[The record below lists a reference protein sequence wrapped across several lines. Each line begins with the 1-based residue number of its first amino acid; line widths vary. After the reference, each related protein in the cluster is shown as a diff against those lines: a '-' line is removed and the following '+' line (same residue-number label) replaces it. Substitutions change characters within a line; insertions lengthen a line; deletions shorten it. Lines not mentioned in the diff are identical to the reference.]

1 MRCCDRCN
9 GTCAGRNDH
18 SLDAPRDGDRA
29 AVKHRRLVA
38 GARLFRGHRRGQL
51 GKETS
56 DDLTMILLLIG
67 FLSLTLGLFTL
78 FAFFTLFPNFFGL
91 VILSTAAYSIVFG
104 ILFIV
109 FTWQLRSR
117 YVNTAK

>member
-1 MRCCDRCN
+1 
-9 GTCAGRNDH
+9 
-18 SLDAPRDGDRA
+18 
-29 AVKHRRLVA
+29 
-38 GARLFRGHRRGQL
+38 
-51 GKETS
+51 
-56 DDLTMILLLIG
+56 MILLLIG